1 MRQTKGRFVK
11 KLISSVVIASF
22 LTACAGH
29 DPNPVMVAQY
39 GDDGLSCKGLRMSMS
54 EAQSEMQRLIGS
66 TNKTGQNV
74 ALGVAGAFLLV
85 PWFFMDFKAGE
96 KVEYD
101 AWRQRYNHLA
111 LLAGEKHC
119 GIKKAHVP
127 TLGELQKAADEARAS
142 QRDAQNH

>member
-1 MRQTKGRFVK
+1 MVK
-11 KLISSVVIASF
+11 NFIQKMVGTAIVVSF

-29 DPNPVMVAQY
+29 DPNPVMVVQY
-39 GDDGLSCKGLRMSMS
+39 GDDGLSCKGLQLSMS
-54 EAQSEMQRLIGS
+54 EAQNEMQRLVGQ

-85 PWFFMDFKAGE
+85 PWFFMDFKEGE

-111 LLAGEKHC
+111 LLAEEKHC
-119 GIKKAHVP
+119 GMKKVHIP
-127 TLGELQKAADEARAS
+127 TAQELQRAAEAARKK
-142 QRDAQNH
+142 QKEIINR